1 MATLDQILLRLP
13 RKTPH
18 ADFVDRFFAQIR
30 GKGTLAPAPSITHQ
44 DLFLLEPDWIESAQS
59 AMQEGTEFMQTESNF
74 HPPPVLQRGSSPD
87 IYRFTKLGPPNFNRF
102 SP

>member
-59 AMQEGTEFMQTESNF
+59 VMQEGAVFMQTESNF
-74 HPPPVLQRGSSPD
+74 HPPPVMQRGSFPD
-87 IYRFTKLGPPNFNRF
+87 ISRFTKLRH
-102 SP
+102 SS